1 MLMTVSHSP
10 RNSGV
15 PEGCGFSYVAGD
27 VVSALS
33 NGNECLLHPMW
44 FSVGRVDD
52 LGWSFEN

>member
-1 MLMTVSHSP
+1 MTVSHSP